1 MTIIIMTALGEGVVE
16 MKTTDGRGRGGGEL
30 GLCLLDWA
38 CHQWAQRLPKLW
50 QSDAKN
56 VNSFV
61 VLFWAET
68 ETKRRAKEV
77 REANGNRTTLAR
89 WGRCSG
95 WAPYPLLLL
104 LLLPGPHPQQTT
116 NLCNLFTCHFVAKFS
131 LDFFGLAEFQDS
143 QSCRRSFGSHSC
155 CNCCY
160 CCCCCCWWQLT
171 KVMMRWWRCQW
182 KDLMAH

>member
-16 MKTTDGRGRGGGEL
+16 MKTRDGRGEGEL

-61 VLFWAET
+61 VLFWAERDG
-68 ETKRRAKEV
+68 EGDKEV

-89 WGRCSG
+89 
-95 WAPYPLLLL
+95 
-104 LLLPGPHPQQTT
+104 
-116 NLCNLFTCHFVAKFS
+116 
-131 LDFFGLAEFQDS
+131 
-143 QSCRRSFGSHSC
+143 
-155 CNCCY
+155 
-160 CCCCCCWWQLT
+160 
-171 KVMMRWWRCQW
+171 
-182 KDLMAH
+182 

>member
-16 MKTTDGRGRGGGEL
+16 MKTRDGGRGEL

-77 REANGNRTTLAR
+77 REAHGNRTTLAR
-89 WGRCSG
+89 
-95 WAPYPLLLL
+95 
-104 LLLPGPHPQQTT
+104 
-116 NLCNLFTCHFVAKFS
+116 
-131 LDFFGLAEFQDS
+131 
-143 QSCRRSFGSHSC
+143 
-155 CNCCY
+155 
-160 CCCCCCWWQLT
+160 
-171 KVMMRWWRCQW
+171 
-182 KDLMAH
+182 